1 MRRKLLHIILFLT
14 ASTMLSQ
21 AQDTDTLSV
30 HDSVKEY
37 YASIAMLPADT
48 ICDRVDK
55 LIAQIDSASGNRAAA
70 AGLAYDYY
78 NSCPIMGTEAVSV
91 YVAENYF
98 LNGKLKWPDEAT
110 FPWLSTFVEFTKSS
124 LLGRPAPEL
133 ELKDA
138 DGQTV
143 SFRNIDSPFKVLYF
157 YEPGCS
163 TCARYTAGLKQF
175 LSIYDGEPLC
185 LVAVNTA
192 NDLGAWDG
200 YIKAHFD
207 SIANPKV
214 RVVNLWDP
222 DAESLMHKKYGIF
235 TTPMMYLMDNQN
247 IIIGRKIN
255 AKNLSQ
261 LMRIKN
267 KDVKDYFELYD
278 KIFSNLEPVMTED
291 VDYLAK
297 DLYKKV
303 DGDTTLY
310 REVFYNL
317 FNYLRAGRQYALQQ
331 GALNVARDYIIG
343 EPWYWSEE
351 FIDRISYAMEK
362 EKLNPVFSQA
372 KNLLLHNSKGKLST
386 LYDECG
392 PELTLVFFHLVSCEE
407 CEAMTEELLKIKSLL
422 NSYSIRVVAVY
433 TGKDEKLWKEYVKKG
448 PKNWR
453 YLWDKNG
460 ESEMHR
466 LYDLEYVPH
475 LYLLDYNKT
484 IIAKDIDAGAL
495 KELLKQPVI
504 LQ

>member
-1 MRRKLLHIILFLT
+1 MKEKLLLIILFLSAT
-14 ASTMLSQ
+14 TMLSQ
-21 AQDTDTLSV
+21 AQDTLSI
-30 HDSVKEY
+30 HNSVKEY

-55 LIAQIDSASGNRAAA
+55 LLAQIDSVSGNRAAA

-98 LNGKLKWPDEAT
+98 LNGRLKWPDEAT
-110 FPWLSTFVEFTKSS
+110 FSWLSTFVEFTKSS

-138 DGQTV
+138 DGGTV
-143 SFRNIDSPFKVLYF
+143 SFRNISSPFKILYF

-163 TCARYTAGLKQF
+163 SCARYTSGLTQF
-175 LSIYDGEPLC
+175 LRSYEGEPLC

-192 NDLGAWDG
+192 SDTEAWDR
-200 YIKAHFD
+200 YVKANFD

-222 DAESLMHKKYGIF
+222 DAGSLMHRKYGIF

-255 AKNLSQ
+255 ARNLSQ
-261 LMRIKN
+261 LLGMKN
-267 KDVKDYFELYD
+267 QDVKDYFELYD
-278 KIFSNLEPVMTED
+278 KIFSNLEPVMPED

-297 DLYKKV
+297 DFYKKV

-317 FNYLRAGRQYALQQ
+317 FNYLRSSRQYALQT
-331 GALNVARDYIIG
+331 GAVNVARDYIIG

-351 FIDRISYAMEK
+351 FIDRISHALEK

-372 KNLLLHNSKGKLST
+372 RNLLLYNSKGKLST
-386 LYDECG
+386 IYDECG

-407 CEAMTEELLKIKSLL
+407 CEAMTRELVKIKSLL
-422 NSYSIRVVAVY
+422 KSYSIRVVAVY
-433 TGKDEKLWKEYVKKG
+433 TGKDEELWKEYVKKG

-460 ESEMHR
+460 DSEMHR

-475 LYLLDYNKT
+475 LYLLDYDKT
-484 IIAKDIDAGAL
+484 IIAKDIDAETL
-495 KELLKQPVI
+495 KDILKQSVFI
-504 LQ
+504 Q

>member
-1 MRRKLLHIILFLT
+1 
-14 ASTMLSQ
+14 MLSQ

-98 LNGKLKWPDEAT
+98 LNGRLKWPDEAT

-192 NDLGAWDG
+192 DDSDAWSE
-200 YIKAHFD
+200 YIKANFD

-247 IIIGRKIN
+247 IITGRKIN
-255 AKNLSQ
+255 AKNLAQ
-261 LMRIKN
+261 LLGIKN

-297 DLYKKV
+297 DFYKRV

-317 FNYLRAGRQYALQQ
+317 FNYLRSGRKYALQQ

-343 EPWYWSEE
+343 EPWYWSQE

-392 PELTLVFFHLVSCEE
+392 GEMTLVFFHLVSCKE
-407 CEAMTEELLKIKSLL
+407 CEAMTGELMKIKSLL

-433 TGKDEKLWKEYVKKG
+433 TGKDEELWKEYVKKG

-475 LYLLDYNKT
+475 LYLLDCNKT
-484 IIAKDIDAGAL
+484 IIAKDIDVEAL
-495 KELLKQPVI
+495 KELLKQPII

>member
-1 MRRKLLHIILFLT
+1 
-14 ASTMLSQ
+14 MLSQ

-192 NDLGAWDG
+192 DDSDAWSE
-200 YIKAHFD
+200 YIKANFD

-247 IIIGRKIN
+247 IITGRKIN
-255 AKNLSQ
+255 AKNLAQ
-261 LMRIKN
+261 LLGIKN

-297 DLYKKV
+297 DFYKRV

-317 FNYLRAGRQYALQQ
+317 FNYLRSGRKYALQQ

-343 EPWYWSEE
+343 EPWYWSQE

-392 PELTLVFFHLVSCEE
+392 GEMTLVFFHLVSCKE
-407 CEAMTEELLKIKSLL
+407 CEAMTGELMKIKSLL

-433 TGKDEKLWKEYVKKG
+433 TGKDEELWKEYVKKG

-475 LYLLDYNKT
+475 LYLLDCNKT
-484 IIAKDIDAGAL
+484 IIAKDIDVEAL
-495 KELLKQPVI
+495 KELLKQPII